1 MMKSL
6 LLFLFAIE
14 IKAKIVAKYL
24 SVTLVQF
31 ISFAYLCIKVKILNI
46 SKLRRR
52 SEAIKN
58 VLKNV
63 SYYLERNVCN
73 ATMEGN
79 EKSLNL

>member
-52 SEAIKN
+52 SEAIKTCS
-58 VLKNV
+58 KM
-63 SYYLERNVCN
+63 YLTTWN
-73 ATMEGN
+73 ATFVMQQWRVPRN
-79 EKSLNL
+79 P